1 MGPAAGGQIW
11 SLIGIH
17 FFLALTDNFHHRDN
31 LSVYGS
37 VKPTICVFVS
47 AFMNDPSADKIIVE
61 RPTSRGDDQSRRA
74 VKDLREGLGL
84 RQRGTFGRHDHFG
97 MDALRRHAAMQY
109 RSRITLLI
117 IVTLGGYLAHFALP
131 IELVAVWLTLAFGG
145 IGLLLRTSRVF
156 LKADADQKDAVQWE
170 RRFMVL
176 QVAIGV
182 IWGLLFF
189 LHPIVGENGVFSVL
203 VFAGAMVLMGSFVII
218 SPNLKY
224 GAILAAF
231 PIIAVTVAR
240 LAMIGTFAAL
250 GMALVLAVACFFFQR
265 LGDLTRTAY
274 IDFLGS
280 KAERDELIME
290 LEASRSISDEARRRA
305 EESNL
310 AKSRF
315 LATMSHEL
323 RTPLNA
329 ILGFSEVMSKEVMGP
344 MNNDFYKE
352 YVDDIHSSGAHLLKL
367 INEILDLSRVEAGR
381 YELNETATS
390 LPECI
395 DASTQMVKLKA
406 SEKQIAL
413 TVQVHPELPQIWAD
427 ERAVRQIVLNLLSNA
442 IKFTPRGGTICLKCG
457 WTAGG
462 GQYVSIKDTGPGI
475 SEEEIPIVLSSF
487 GQGSIAIKSAEQGT
501 GLGLP
506 IVQALMHMHD
516 GHFELKSKL
525 REGTEV
531 IATFPRSRVMEIMP
545 ALPREGEQVPE
556 ADPGF
561 RLRRRRVQA
570 PPLAKVDEQQERG
583 QFTKTNG

>member
-1 MGPAAGGQIW
+1 M
-11 SLIGIH
+11 S
-17 FFLALTDNFHHRDN
+17 
-31 LSVYGS
+31 
-37 VKPTICVFVS
+37 
-47 AFMNDPSADKIIVE
+47 DPSADKIIVE
-61 RPTSRGDDQSRRA
+61 RLSGRGDDQSRQA

-97 MDALRRHAAMQY
+97 MDALRRHAQMQY

-131 IELVAVWLTLAFGG
+131 IETVAIWLTLAFGG
-145 IGLLLRTSRVF
+145 IGVLLRTARVF
-156 LKADADQKDAVQWE
+156 LDSDAEQKDAVLWE
-170 RRFMVL
+170 RRFMML
-176 QVAIGV
+176 QIALGI

-189 LHPIVGENGVFSVL
+189 LHPIVGQDGVFSVL
-203 VFAGAMVLMGSFVII
+203 VFSGAMVLMGSFVII

-224 GAILAAF
+224 GAMLAAF
-231 PIIAVTVAR
+231 PIVAVTVSR
-240 LAMIGTFAAL
+240 LAMTGTIAAL
-250 GMALVLAVACFFFQR
+250 GMALVLAGACFFFQR
-265 LGDLTRTAY
+265 VGDLTRNAY

-280 KAERDELIME
+280 KAERDQLIME

-344 MNNDFYKE
+344 LNNDFYKE
-352 YVDDIHSSGAHLLKL
+352 YVGDIHSSGSHLLQL

-381 YELNETATS
+381 YELNEEATS
-390 LPECI
+390 LTDCI
-395 DASTQMVKLKA
+395 DASQQMVKLKA
-406 SEKQIAL
+406 SEKEIAL
-413 TVQVHPELPQIWAD
+413 VVQVHPGLPQIWAD

-442 IKFTPRGGTICLKCG
+442 IKFTPRGGTIWLKCG

-545 ALPREGEQVPE
+545 AVPTDGEE
-556 ADPGF
+556 KASEESSF

-570 PPLAKVDEQQERG
+570 PPLANVEEPHEHAQFSKAGGERA
-583 QFTKTNG
+583 

>member
-1 MGPAAGGQIW
+1 M
-11 SLIGIH
+11 S
-17 FFLALTDNFHHRDN
+17 
-31 LSVYGS
+31 
-37 VKPTICVFVS
+37 
-47 AFMNDPSADKIIVE
+47 DPSADKIIVE
-61 RPTSRGDDQSRRA
+61 RLSGRGDDQSRQA

-84 RQRGTFGRHDHFG
+84 RQRGTFGRHDQFG
-97 MDALRRHAAMQY
+97 MDALRKHAQMQY

-117 IVTLGGYLAHFALP
+117 IVTLGGYLSHFALP
-131 IELVAVWLTLAFGG
+131 IETVAIWLTLAFGG
-145 IGLLLRTSRVF
+145 VGVLLRTARMF
-156 LKADADQKDAVQWE
+156 LDSDAEQKDAVLWE
-170 RRFMVL
+170 RRFMML
-176 QVAIGV
+176 QIALGI

-189 LHPIVGENGVFSVL
+189 LHPIVGQDGVFSVL
-203 VFAGAMVLMGSFVII
+203 VFSGAMVLMGSFVII

-224 GAILAAF
+224 GAMLAAF
-231 PIIAVTVAR
+231 PIVAVTVSR
-240 LAMIGTFAAL
+240 LAMTGTMAAL
-250 GMALVLAVACFFFQR
+250 GMALVLAGACFFFQR
-265 LGDLTRTAY
+265 VGDLTRNAY

-280 KAERDELIME
+280 KAERDQLIME

-344 MNNDFYKE
+344 LNNDFYKE
-352 YVDDIHSSGAHLLKL
+352 YVGDIHSSGSHLLQL

-381 YELNETATS
+381 YELNEEATS
-390 LPECI
+390 LTDCI
-395 DASTQMVKLKA
+395 DASQQMVKLKA
-406 SEKQIAL
+406 SEKEIAL
-413 TVQVHPELPQIWAD
+413 VVQVHPGLPQIWAD

-442 IKFTPRGGTICLKCG
+442 IKFTPRGGTIWLKCG

-545 ALPREGEQVPE
+545 AVPTGGEQKPDE
-556 ADPGF
+556 ESSF
-561 RLRRRRVQA
+561 RLRRRRMQA
-570 PPLAKVDEQQERG
+570 PPLANVDDPHEHGRFSKAGGERA
-583 QFTKTNG
+583 